1 MRHRLV
7 VLAAVL
13 AVAGLAACGRD
24 KDDRPAPQPQIP
36 VAGGSAH
43 PGMSF
48 TALPSTGTNGTG
60 TNGTGTNGA
69 GTNGAGT
76 NGAGPS
82 GRPTAAGPVTGIT
95 DPAGAAIGRP
105 QTLPAGNE
113 ISATGIG
120 PYTIGQEQAALST
133 AKLVG
138 PVKPGSTGCDT
149 GTGQAK
155 WGSPALIFTK
165 GKLQHVRIT
174 AGSVRTT
181 GGIQV
186 GAADASVRRAYPK
199 GSALSARGATAWL
212 APTGDFALLFRITG
226 GKVAAIESG
235 PASTLPFTFTDNQNC

>member
-24 KDDRPAPQPQIP
+24 KDDRPAPQPQVP

-48 TALPSTGTNGTG
+48 TALPSTALPST
-60 TNGTGTNGA
+60 A
-69 GTNGAGT
+69 LPSAGT

-95 DPAGAAIGRP
+95 DPAGAPIGRP

-138 PVKPGSTGCDT
+138 PVKPGSAGCDT
-149 GTGQAK
+149 GTGQAR

-181 GGIQV
+181 SGIQV
-186 GAADASVRRAYPK
+186 GAADTSVRRAYPK
-199 GSALSARGATAWL
+199 GSALSARGATAWF